1 MKIRITKTTT
11 IAPREIDGEDNDP
24 IVSKIDMV
32 IEVKSREELKL
43 IQDLNAIEDPNSK
56 YEYKEIEKDGKE

>member
-1 MKIRITKTTT
+1 MRYRITKTTV

-32 IEVKSREELKL
+32 IEVKNRKELKL
-43 IQDLNAIEDPNSK
+43 IQDLNRIEDPNAI
-56 YEYKEIEKDGKE
+56 YEYKEI